1 MPNIF
6 PVYVNIY
13 NLNHVI
19 LVRNKCHQKI
29 KIKIYLNKD
38 VHVLLF
44 INGQIHLIVIPYKL
58 DYLKMLKL
66 MIKVYK
72 DMVNNFIIPK
82 FMRKL
87 ELKWLLVY
95 MLYWRKINIYRIWEN
110 K

>member
-1 MPNIF
+1 MI
-6 PVYVNIY
+6 IL

-38 VHVLLF
+38 VLELLY
-44 INGQIHLIVIPYKL
+44 INGQIHHIVIHFKL

-72 DMVNNFIIPK
+72 DMESNFIIHV
-82 FMRKL
+82 FMHRLVRK
-87 ELKWLLVY
+87 
-95 MLYWRKINIYRIWEN
+95 
-110 K
+110 